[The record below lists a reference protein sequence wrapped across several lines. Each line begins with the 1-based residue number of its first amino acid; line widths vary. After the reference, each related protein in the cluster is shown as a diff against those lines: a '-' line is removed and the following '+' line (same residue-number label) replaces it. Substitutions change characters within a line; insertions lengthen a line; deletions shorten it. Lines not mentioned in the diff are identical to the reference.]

1 MKKTILLAA
10 AALAAMG
17 ASAGD
22 YTRYVNPMIGTG
34 AIEGGL
40 FGNSYPGATMPFGMV
55 QLSPDTQPAPDWY
68 DCSGY
73 RDIDADVHGF
83 THTRL
88 SGTGA
93 CDLID
98 VCLFPTSSD
107 RAWGRFSH
115 DREEARPGYYSVDL
129 QEENI
134 KAELTATPRVGVHR
148 YTYPAGA
155 ARRVR
160 LDMDHSAVKGSWGR
174 QIINAQIRQVGPNA
188 VEGYRV
194 ITGWAKLRKVYF
206 YAEFS
211 EPIESIDL
219 SDGGRHEKG
228 ADVING
234 RELRAMIDFAK
245 SDKPLEIKV
254 GISGVSCEN
263 AKENLEAETA
273 GKNFDMIAQEADAAW
288 DKQLSAIEITADD
301 DTKTVF
307 YTALYHA
314 LIQPNVFNDVNGE
327 YMAPDYTVAK
337 VPAGENQYTTF
348 SLWDTY
354 RATHPLYTLL
364 APKENA
370 DFVNSMIRHCEV
382 YGYLP
387 IWHLW
392 GQDNYCMIGNH
403 AIPVIVDAVL
413 KGTPGIDPERAYDAV
428 KRSATVSHP
437 NSPYN
442 VWEQYGYMPEN
453 IQTQSVSISLEMAYD
468 DWCVAQLA
476 KALGKEAD
484 YEHFMKRAYFPDNLY
499 DAECGFFAPKD
510 DKGEWIR
517 PFDPLKHG
525 ANGGNPFT
533 EGNAWQYYWY
543 MPQDVDHLIELTGGK
558 KAFEAKLDQF
568 FTLDEQPEEMNGNV
582 SGLIGQYAHG
592 NEPSHHAAYLYN
604 YVDRP
609 DKAAKYLN
617 KIMTEM
623 YTNNSSGLV
632 GNDDCGQMSA
642 WYVFSALGFY
652 PVNPASGEYDLGS
665 PAVEHALVHLPNGN
679 TLEIKA
685 PRKRADYINPKEVRL
700 NRDVIKNHKITHRDI
715 LNGGL
720 LEFKM
725 GK

>member
-1 MKKTILLAA
+1 MINHEFNRKNLTQKMKKLIMLAA
-10 AALAAMG
+10 AVTAMG
-17 ASAGD
+17 ATAGD
-22 YTRYVNPMIGTG
+22 YTKYVNPMIGTG

-40 FGNSYPGATMPFGMV
+40 YGNSYPGATMPFGMV

-107 RAWGRFSH
+107 RAWGRFTH

-155 ARRVR
+155 KRRVR
-160 LDMDHSAVKGSWGR
+160 LDMDHSAVKGSWDR
-174 QIINAQIRQVGPNA
+174 KIINAQIRQVALNA
-188 VEGYRV
+188 IEGYRV

-211 EPIESIDL
+211 EPIESLDL
-219 SDGGRHEKG
+219 RDGGRHEPG

-234 RELRAMIDFAK
+234 RELIAMVDFAN

-263 AKENLEAETA
+263 ARENLEAEAA
-273 GKNFDMIAQEADAAW
+273 GKSFDMIAQEADVAW
-288 DKQLSAIEITADD
+288 DKELAAIDIAGDD
-301 DTKTVF
+301 DTKSIF
-307 YTALYHA
+307 YTALYHS
-314 LIQPNVFNDVNGE
+314 LIQPNIFNDVNGE

-354 RATHPLYTLL
+354 RATHPLYTIL
-364 APKENA
+364 APKETA
-370 DFVNSMIRHCEV
+370 DFVNSMIRHCDV

-387 IWHLW
+387 IWGLW

-413 KGTPGIDPERAYDAV
+413 KGTPGIDAEKAYEAV

-437 NSPYN
+437 NSPYK
-442 VWEQYGYMPEN
+442 VWEEYGYMPEN
-453 IQTQSVSISLEMAYD
+453 IQTQSVSITLEMAYD
-468 DWCVAQLA
+468 DWCVAQA
-476 KALGKEAD
+476 
-484 YEHFMKRAYFPDNLY
+484 RQ
-499 DAECGFFAPKD
+499 
-510 DKGEWIR
+510 ISR
-517 PFDPLKHG
+517 
-525 ANGGNPFT
+525 
-533 EGNAWQYYWY
+533 Q
-543 MPQDVDHLIELTGGK
+543 
-558 KAFEAKLDQF
+558 
-568 FTLDEQPEEMNGNV
+568 
-582 SGLIGQYAHG
+582 
-592 NEPSHHAAYLYN
+592 
-604 YVDRP
+604 
-609 DKAAKYLN
+609 
-617 KIMTEM
+617 
-623 YTNNSSGLV
+623 
-632 GNDDCGQMSA
+632 
-642 WYVFSALGFY
+642 
-652 PVNPASGEYDLGS
+652 GS
-665 PAVEHALVHLPNGN
+665 
-679 TLEIKA
+679 
-685 PRKRADYINPKEVRL
+685 
-700 NRDVIKNHKITHRDI
+700 
-715 LNGGL
+715 
-720 LEFKM
+720 
-725 GK
+725 

>member
-1 MKKTILLAA
+1 MKKTILLA

-234 RELRAMIDFAK
+234 RTLIAMIDFANNN
-245 SDKPLEIKV
+245 KPLEIKV

-499 DAECGFFAPKD
+499 DAECGFFAPKN

>member
-10 AALAAMG
+10 AVVAALG

-40 FGNSYPGATMPFGMV
+40 YGNSYPGATMPFGMV

-107 RAWGRFSH
+107 RAWGRYTH

-148 YTYPAGA
+148 YTYPSGA

-234 RELRAMIDFAK
+234 RTLIAMIDFANNN
-245 SDKPLEIKV
+245 KPLEIKV

-476 KALGKEAD
+476 KALGKDAD
-484 YEHFMKRAYFPDNLY
+484 YEYFMKRAYYPDNLY
-499 DAECGFFAPKD
+499 DAECGFFAPKN

-665 PAVEHALVHLPNGN
+665 PAVEHALVHFPNGN

>member
-1 MKKTILLAA
+1 MKKILLVFAA
-10 AALAAMG
+10 AMAIG
-17 ASAGD
+17 ATAGD
-22 YTRYVNPMIGTG
+22 YTKYVNPMIGTG

-40 FGNSYPGATMPFGMV
+40 FGNSYPGATVPFGMV

-98 VCLFPTSSD
+98 VCFFPTSTD
-107 RAWGRFSH
+107 RAWGRFTH
-115 DREEARPGYYSVDL
+115 DREEARPGYYVVDL

-134 KAELTATPRVGVHR
+134 KAELTATKRVGVHR
-148 YTYPAGA
+148 YTYPEGA
-155 ARRVR
+155 VRRIR
-160 LDMDHSAVKGSWGR
+160 LDMDHSAVKGSWDR
-174 QIINAQIRQVGPNA
+174 KIINAQLRQISPTA

-211 EPIESIDL
+211 EPIAGIEMR
-219 SDGGRHEKG
+219 DGGRYEKG

-234 RELRAMIDFAK
+234 RTLIAMIDFAN
-245 SDKPLEIKV
+245 SNAPIEVKV

-263 AKENLEAETA
+263 AKENLEEEAG
-273 GKNFDMIAQEADAAW
+273 GKNFDQIAQEADKEW
-288 DKQLSAIEITADD
+288 DKLLSVIDIDGDD

-307 YTALYHA
+307 YTALYHSF
-314 LIQPNVFNDVNGE
+314 IQPNVFSDVNGE

-337 VPAGENQYTTF
+337 VPAGEEQYTTF

-354 RATHPLYTLL
+354 RATHPLYTIL
-364 APKENA
+364 APKETA
-370 DFVNSMIRHCEV
+370 DFVNSMIRHCDV

-413 KGTPGIDPERAYDAV
+413 KGVPGIDAERAYEAV

-442 VWEQYGYMPEN
+442 VWEEKGYMPEN
-453 IQTQSVSISLEMAYD
+453 VQTQSVSISLEMAYD
-468 DWCVAQLA
+468 DWCVGQLA
-476 KALGKEAD
+476 KYLGKDED
-484 YEHFMKRAYFPDNLY
+484 YQHFNKRAYNIDNLY

-525 ANGGNPFT
+525 ANGGHPFT
-533 EGNAWQYYWY
+533 EGNAWQYFWY
-543 MPQDVDHLIELTGGK
+543 VPQDVPHLIDLVGGK
-558 KAFEAKLDQF
+558 KAFDAKLDKF

-592 NEPSHHAAYLYN
+592 NEPSHHVAYLYN

-609 DKAAKYLN
+609 DKSAKYLT

-623 YTNNSSGLV
+623 YKNSSSGLV
-632 GNDDCGQMSA
+632 GNDDCGQMSS

-652 PVNPASGEYDLGS
+652 PVNPASGEYDLGV
-665 PAVEHALVHLPNGN
+665 PIVEHAMVHLPNGKN
-679 TLEIKA
+679 LEIKA
-685 PRKRADYINPKEVRL
+685 PRKKPGYNNPKEVKL
-700 NRDVIKNHKITHRDI
+700 NGKVVGTRKITHSDL
-715 LNGGL
+715 LNGGV

>member
-1 MKKTILLAA
+1 MKKAILLAA
-10 AALAAMG
+10 AVVAALG

-40 FGNSYPGATMPFGMV
+40 FGNSYPGATVPFGMV

-107 RAWGRFSH
+107 RAWGRYTH

-148 YTYPAGA
+148 YTYPSGA

-234 RELRAMIDFAK
+234 RTLIAMIDFANNN
-245 SDKPLEIKV
+245 KPLEIKV

-665 PAVEHALVHLPNGN
+665 PAVEHALVHFPNGN

>member
-10 AALAAMG
+10 AVVAALG

-40 FGNSYPGATMPFGMV
+40 YGNSYPGATMPFGMV

-107 RAWGRFSH
+107 RAWGRYTH

-234 RELRAMIDFAK
+234 RTLIAMIDFANNN
-245 SDKPLEIKV
+245 KPLEIKV

-476 KALGKEAD
+476 KALGKDAD
-484 YEHFMKRAYFPDNLY
+484 YEYFMKRAYYPDNLY

>member
-1 MKKTILLAA
+1 
-10 AALAAMG
+10 
-17 ASAGD
+17 
-22 YTRYVNPMIGTG
+22 
-34 AIEGGL
+34 
-40 FGNSYPGATMPFGMV
+40 
-55 QLSPDTQPAPDWY
+55 
-68 DCSGY
+68 
-73 RDIDADVHGF
+73 
-83 THTRL
+83 
-88 SGTGA
+88 
-93 CDLID
+93 
-98 VCLFPTSSD
+98 
-107 RAWGRFSH
+107 
-115 DREEARPGYYSVDL
+115 
-129 QEENI
+129 
-134 KAELTATPRVGVHR
+134 
-148 YTYPAGA
+148 
-155 ARRVR
+155 
-160 LDMDHSAVKGSWGR
+160 MDHSAVKGSWGR

-211 EPIESIDL
+211 EPIESINL

-234 RELRAMIDFAK
+234 RTLIAMIDFANNN
-245 SDKPLEIKV
+245 KPLEIKV

-476 KALGKEAD
+476 KALGKDAD
-484 YEHFMKRAYFPDNLY
+484 YEYFMKRAYYPDNLY

>member
-1 MKKTILLAA
+1 M
-10 AALAAMG
+10 AALSVA
-17 ASAGD
+17 AGD
-22 YTRYVNPMIGTG
+22 YTKFVNPIIGTG
-34 AIEGGL
+34 SIEGGL
-40 FGNSYPGATMPFGMV
+40 CGNNYPGATTPFGMV

-68 DCSGY
+68 DASGY
-73 RDIDADVHGF
+73 NYNDSDIHGF

-98 VCLFPTSSD
+98 ICLFPTSTD
-107 RAWGRFSH
+107 RRWARYSH
-115 DREEARPGYYSVDL
+115 DREEARPGYYAVDL

-148 YTYPAGA
+148 YTYPRG
-155 ARRVR
+155 ARRRVL
-160 LDMDHSAVKGSWGR
+160 LDVDHSAQKGSWDR
-174 QIINAQIRQVGPNA
+174 KIINSQIRQVAPNA

-211 EPIESIDL
+211 EPVAAMSL
-219 SDGGRHEKG
+219 SDGSRQEPG

-234 RELRAMIDFAK
+234 RELRAWFDFA
-245 SDKPLEIKV
+245 DADRPVEVKV

-263 AKENLEAETA
+263 AKENLETETA
-273 GKNFDMIAQEADAAW
+273 GKSFDIIAREADEAW
-288 DKQLSAIEITADD
+288 DKQLAVIDITAPDS
-301 DTKTVF
+301 TKTTF
-307 YTALYHA
+307 YTALYHT
-314 LIQPNVFNDVNGE
+314 LIQPNLFSDVNGE
-327 YMAPDYTVAK
+327 YMAPDYTVK
-337 VPAGENQYTTF
+337 QLPEGEEQYTTF

-354 RATHPLYTLL
+354 RATHPLYTII
-364 APKENA
+364 APKANA

-413 KGTPGIDPERAYDAV
+413 KGTDGIDAERAYNAV

-437 NSPYN
+437 NSPYG
-442 VWEQYGYMPEN
+442 VWEKYGYMPEN
-453 IQTQSVSISLEMAYD
+453 VQTQSVSISLEMAYD

-476 KALGKEAD
+476 KYLGKDDD
-484 YEHFMKRAYFPDNLY
+484 YARFMKRASNIDNLY
-499 DAECGFFAPKD
+499 DSSCHFFAPKD

-543 MPQDVDHLIELTGGK
+543 VPQDIEHLIELIGGK
-558 KAFEAKLDQF
+558 KAFEEKLDAF
-568 FTLDEQPEEMNGNV
+568 FSLDEMPEQRNDNV
-582 SGLIGQYAHG
+582 SGTIGQYAHG
-592 NEPSHHAAYLYN
+592 NEPSHHVAYLYN

-609 DKAAKYLN
+609 DKSARYLN
-617 KIMTEM
+617 KIMTEL
-623 YTNNSSGLV
+623 YNNTQSGYA

-665 PAVEHALVHLPNGN
+665 PVVEHALIHLPNGN

-685 PRKRADYINPKEVRL
+685 PRKKSGMNNPKEIRY
-700 NRDVIKNHKITHRDI
+700 NRDILRNHKISHSDI
-715 LNGGL
+715 LRGGL

>member
-40 FGNSYPGATMPFGMV
+40 YGNSYPGATMPFGMV

-107 RAWGRFSH
+107 RAWGRFTH

-234 RELRAMIDFAK
+234 RELRAMIDFANNN
-245 SDKPLEIKV
+245 KPLEIKV

-476 KALGKEAD
+476 KALGKDAD
-484 YEHFMKRAYFPDNLY
+484 YEYFMKRAYYPDNLY
-499 DAECGFFAPKD
+499 DAECGFFAPKN